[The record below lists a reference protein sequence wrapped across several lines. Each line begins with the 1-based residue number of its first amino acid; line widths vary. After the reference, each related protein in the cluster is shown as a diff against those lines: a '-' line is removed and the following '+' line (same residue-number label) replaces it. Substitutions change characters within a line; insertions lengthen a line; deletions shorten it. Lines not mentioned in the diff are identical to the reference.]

1 MEWKEQPKAFKI
13 YLYSMLAIV
22 FLLGPNSTAKCDTL
36 QYQEAKA
43 ISSNIMA
50 ACLKPKHFLGR

>member
-1 MEWKEQPKAFKI
+1 MSSQVINEKTKNIGDSGRKYRSIP
-13 YLYSMLAIV
+13 
-22 FLLGPNSTAKCDTL
+22 PNSTAKCDTL